1 MFAKLACLASLAAMT
16 ITGLPRSGSA
26 AAAET
31 DRHYVQATPPPGN
44 APAPPFTN
52 GVMVGSTFYVAGHIG
67 LDPAT
72 GKAAA
77 TVDAEARL
85 VMEAVGQTLK
95 QAGLSLDDLVS
106 VTVYCTD
113 LGLYDAFNAVYRGYF
128 HGSYP
133 PRAFI
138 GVNQL
143 VRGAHF
149 EINGIAVAPARQPGK
164 H

>member
-1 MFAKLACLASLAAMT
+1 MRHKSSHLAALALAVVALPAGMSAPAAD
-16 ITGLPRSGSA
+16 TG
-26 AAAET
+26 
-31 DRHYVQATPPPGN
+31 RHYVPAAAPAGN

-72 GKAAA
+72 GLTPATADDEAHRVMDAVKQTLAAA
-77 TVDAEARL
+77 GL
-85 VMEAVGQTLK
+85 TL
-95 QAGLSLDDLVS
+95 ADLVS

-113 LGLYDAFNAVYRGYF
+113 LKLYDGFNAVYRTYF
-128 HGSYP
+128 QGQYP

-143 VRGAHF
+143 VRGARF
-149 EINGIAVAPARQPGK
+149 EINGIAVAPAAKRTK
-164 H
+164 N

>member
-1 MFAKLACLASLAAMT
+1 MFTRFAVIAAVAALASAA
-16 ITGLPRSGSA
+16 GPASA
-26 AAAET
+26 AQT
-31 DRHYVQATPPPGN
+31 DRHYVQATPPAGN

-52 GVMVGSTFYVAGHIG
+52 GVMVGSTFYLAGHIG
-67 LDPAT
+67 IDPAT
-72 GKAAA
+72 GNAAA
-77 TVDAEARL
+77 TTDAEAHR
-85 VMEAVGQTLK
+85 VMEAVKTTLS

-128 HGSYP
+128 HGQFP

-149 EINGIAVAPARQPGK
+149 EIAGVAVAPARKAAGAPARN
-164 H
+164 

>member
-1 MFAKLACLASLAAMT
+1 MIAKFALVTAAFVLVST
-16 ITGLPRSGSA
+16 AGPADPAR
-26 AAAET
+26 AAEPG
-31 DRHYVQATPPPGN
+31 RQYVQATPPAGN

-72 GKAAA
+72 GRAAA
-77 TVDAEARL
+77 GVDAEAHR
-85 VMEAVGQTLK
+85 VMDAVKQTLA

-128 HGSYP
+128 QGQYP

-138 GVNQL
+138 GVSQL
-143 VRGAHF
+143 VRGARF
-149 EINGIAVAPARQPGK
+149 EIAGVAVAPAKKPARD
-164 H
+164 

>member
-1 MFAKLACLASLAAMT
+1 MLKIKIWGAGLALTSAAVLA
-16 ITGLPRSGSA
+16 GSA
-26 AAAET
+26 SAADA
-31 DRHYVQATPPPGN
+31 DRHYVPAPAPSGT
-44 APAPPFTN
+44 APAPPFSN

-67 LDPAT
+67 IDPAT

-77 TVDAEARL
+77 TVDAEAHL
-85 VMEAVGQTLK
+85 AMDAVKQTLAR
-95 QAGLSLDDLVS
+95 AGLSPDDLVS

-113 LGLYDAFNAVYRGYF
+113 LALYDSFNAVYRGYF
-128 HGSYP
+128 QGQYP

-149 EINGIAVAPARQPGK
+149 EINGVAVARAGKPAKR
-164 H
+164 